1 METCSKNV
9 ASYNISDVAGAKGLI
24 SADNNTWVVTLLN
37 VSKCQ
42 LTLSCKEYKFSDLG
56 QLVDSLKISILGHDF
71 QFDNVLVHQIEQ
83 GHDGVDQV
91 ELRHDNASDI
101 KKTLWQICDILRLS
115 QEQESNA
122 ILSELSLPKVPG
134 RGLYTQEARL
144 ERLEYVRSHTDAKLE
159 MVAQTTLN
167 ETSLKSNIEAL
178 IGSVEIPLGVAGP
191 LLIRGKHAR
200 GLFNA
205 PMATSEGALVA
216 SATRGATALSQ
227 AGGVSVRVLG
237 QRMYRAPIFVFSDLS
252 SALFFADWVKD
263 HYQEL
268 AEQTRQ
274 YSNYADLVEVSTELM
289 GRAVHVQFIYET
301 GDAAGQNMTTTC
313 TWQACQW
320 VLEQLKGFEH
330 LTLKNFV
337 IDGNTSNDK
346 KVTYHSFLKGRGIRV
361 VAECVLTEDIC
372 KKTLKVTP
380 LQLITAY
387 HYILNGAIASGTIGI
402 NINIANVIAAMFVAT
417 GQDIASVHESSI
429 GNLHLELNENNDIY
443 ITLQLPSLVVGTVG
457 GGTNLTQQREC
468 LEMLGCAGANN
479 SHKLAEIIASF
490 CLALDL
496 STLSALAS
504 DQFARAHEKM
514 GRNRPI
520 EWLTLNDLDNDFFT
534 TGMQKYTQH
543 NKIVVT
549 NTAPLEI
556 EKTGCSIICDLTAE
570 RVNKIIGHYPYQLT
584 LEGEKNPVNVMVKIK
599 PLDTEVILMVN
610 GIMSMGHPGLAT
622 SYNKFK
628 KSMGFRGCHLREL
641 AIMSQTDPR
650 FVRNAPKT
658 YMTVQDDTRESYVLV
673 QELMENMELMDSADD
688 TSDWTPEHINAAIEG
703 IAEVH
708 AIWYG
713 SEDELA
719 EKEWIMDEPNSEN
732 MQEKIYLWEML
743 GTHASEDFP
752 EWFCENDMA
761 RFINRI
767 HKLKDWY
774 GEIDAMP
781 KTLIHN
787 DFNPRNITFRREN
800 GQLRLCAYDWEL
812 ATIQIPQHDL
822 AELLAFT
829 LQPDFE
835 QNDVEQYIENHRQ
848 ALQQQTNSDIDP
860 IQWRRGFTLSLF
872 DLVINRIPMYI
883 VSHSFRHYEFMERV
897 QMTLRK
903 LLDHEGAVE

>member
-1 METCSKNV
+1 MRTRSENIVSYSMNDVANTKSTMCVDKNV
-9 ASYNISDVAGAKGLI
+9 RA
-24 SADNNTWVVTLLN
+24 VTLLN

-42 LTLSCKEYKFSDLG
+42 LTLSCKEYQFSCVG
-56 QLVDSLKISILGHDF
+56 QRIESIKISILGHAF
-71 QFDNVLVHQIEQ
+71 QLNNLSVYQIDQ
-83 GHDGVDQV
+83 NNGVAQV
-91 ELRHDNASDI
+91 ELRNETDSDT
-101 KKTLWQICDILRLS
+101 KKVLWKICDILHLIQEQKSNGRLS
-115 QEQESNA
+115 Q
-122 ILSELSLPKVPG
+122 LPLPKVPG

-144 ERLEYVRSHTDAKLE
+144 DRLEYVRSHTEAKLE

-167 ETSLKSNIEAL
+167 ESSLKSNIEAL

-205 PMATSEGALVA
+205 PMATSEGALIA

-227 AGGVSVRVLG
+227 AGGVNVRVLG

-268 AEQTRQ
+268 VKQTRQ

-320 VLEQLKGFEH
+320 VLDQLKEFEN
-330 LTLKNFV
+330 LKLQNFV

-468 LEMLGCAGANN
+468 LEILGCAGANN
-479 SHKLAEIIASF
+479 SHKLAEIITSF

-520 EWLTLNDLDNDFFT
+520 EWLTLKDLDKDFFT
-534 TGMQKYTQH
+534 KGMQTYTQ
-543 NKIVVT
+543 NYGIIV
-549 NTAPLEI
+549 AKAEPLEI

-570 RVNKIIGHYPYQLT
+570 RVNKIIGHHPYQLT
-584 LEGEKNPVNVMVKIK
+584 LEGEINPVNVMVKIK

-628 KSMGFRGCHLREL
+628 KSMGFRGCHIREL

-658 YMTVQDDTRESYVLV
+658 YMTVQDDSRESYILV

-688 TSDWTPEHINAAIEG
+688 TSGWTPEHINAAIEG
-703 IAEVH
+703 VAEVH

-713 SEDELA
+713 REDELA
-719 EKEWIMDEPNSEN
+719 KKEWIMDVPNSEN

-743 GTHASEDFP
+743 GTHATEDFP
-752 EWFCENDMA
+752 EWFCEKDMV
-761 RFINRI
+761 RFINRVNT
-767 HKLKDWY
+767 LKDWY
-774 GEIDAMP
+774 REIDAMP

-787 DFNPRNITFRREN
+787 DFNPRNITFRREY
-800 GQLRLCAYDWEL
+800 GELRLCAYDWEL

-829 LQPDFE
+829 LQPDFD
-835 QNDVEQYIENHRQ
+835 QSDVEQYIENHRQ
-848 ALQQQTNSDIDP
+848 ALQQQTNSEIDP

-897 QMTLRK
+897 QMTLRR